1 MSTYVSNSVCQN
13 NISYGRNG
21 EQVQMTGMSSQQYF
35 IVGIRSMY
43 SHNYNFS
50 NTKHILLS
58 ITIKCLSGIFF
69 KVVAI
74 TSSVAKINFA
84 VSEITFIVAVITFS
98 VDKINFV
105 VPEITFKVAVFTS
118 SVDKITFAV
127 TELTLL
133 GADIRF
139 LVAKITFVAAEVTF
153 KVDVTISSVT
163 KLLFNSIG

>member
-35 IVGIRSMY
+35 GIRSMY

-58 ITIKCLSGIFF
+58 ITIKCLSGIIF

-118 SVDKITFAV
+118 SVDQITFAV

-139 LVAKITFVAAEVTF
+139 LVAKIT
-153 KVDVTISSVT
+153 
-163 KLLFNSIG
+163 